1 MERLL
6 TNGAVKHIHSLF
18 KDDESRY
25 FRYET
30 PSLWHNNKY
39 GIIVNCEILGDDFC
53 YRFIP
58 NEGVTYLND
67 WLSKH
72 MDVSLINSTVY
83 DYHYFFTDP
92 NSSAAMVMRNWL
104 REHSEVV
111 AVGVVRDWLAF
122 KKNGFEVD
130 SIFSGYFDLEKR
142 KFSERERINSYI
154 GDRNL
159 DLEFIDE
166 HKREEGERIEQS
178 KRLFDYLFPDN
189 KKTAEKLM
197 KDYMEVFLLNKR
209 KELLGK
215 YKQGSLSDILILGE
229 DYIDKPFV
237 WKNGEVGIIVGTYDY
252 ETYDSDDPNAIFPM
266 FRFVPFSAMSDF
278 YSAWCDYNNY
288 ELVWVNGTRGEMM
301 KAEIQ
306 QHPEICNYMLGL
318 WLNNLLTKGPMSTT
332 DVFEEVYTLELNK
345 FLDSHKRDV
354 DEFGKDYRKCFV
366 CEFYSQAVDLI
377 GFGCDKITEY
387 LPDDDVRKLDR
398 LLENYKSFIKQ
409 KQQQLYPET
418 TGSQSE
424 VKAEENSNPQSAETE
439 EESSNNN
446 IPSGLDVV
454 QLEIINKVDHFNEVV
469 KVYSFYE
476 CPKVKCLNKKQRSL
490 LVDKIVNRKDALG
503 AYAIAMLCFLEYDK
517 WIQEQF
523 AKANPHSKPIS
534 KEDIFKHITD
544 ALSLTSKRDIKGNYN
559 IIRVENS
566 TEDREKYKSWSF
578 EKQVQEDYE
587 AIKKA

>member
-6 TNGAVKHIHSLF
+6 TIGAVKHIHSLF
-18 KDDESRY
+18 KDDESPC

-104 REHSEVV
+104 NENSEVV
-111 AVGVVRDWLAF
+111 AVGIVRNWLAF
-122 KKNGFEVD
+122 RKDYEVD
-130 SIFSGYFDLEKR
+130 NIFDGYFDLEKR
-142 KFSERERINSYI
+142 KFLERERINSYI
-154 GDRNL
+154 GSRNL
-159 DLEFIDE
+159 DLEFLDE

-189 KKTAEKLM
+189 KKIVEKLM

-209 KELLGK
+209 KELLKK

-252 ETYDSDDPNAIFPM
+252 ETYDSDDPDAIFPM
-266 FRFVPFSAMSDF
+266 FRFVPISAMDEF
-278 YSAWCDYNNY
+278 YGAWGDYNNY
-288 ELVWVNGTRGEMM
+288 ELVWVNCTRGEMM
-301 KAEIQ
+301 KAVIQ
-306 QHPEICNYMLGL
+306 QHQEVCNYMLGL
-318 WLNNLLTKGPMSTT
+318 WLNNLLTKGSLSTT
-332 DVFEEVYTLELNK
+332 DVFEKVYTHELNG

-418 TGSQSE
+418 TGSQPTETEAEETKSSINNDDKSFYSFKYLNKNQEDFNDALKQVHDILHNEKRPLIEKE
-424 VKAEENSNPQSAETE
+424 VKLKDLISLFSGGQCCRTFKWLEENTKGNQDYQILAGFIRELYDDEIIKPCFGSQSAP
-439 EESSNNN
+439 N
-446 IPSGLDVV
+446 
-454 QLEIINKVDHFNEVV
+454 
-469 KVYSFYE
+469 
-476 CPKVKCLNKKQRSL
+476 
-490 LVDKIVNRKDALG
+490 
-503 AYAIAMLCFLEYDK
+503 
-517 WIQEQF
+517 
-523 AKANPHSKPIS
+523 
-534 KEDIFKHITD
+534 
-544 ALSLTSKRDIKGNYN
+544 SKREYWDIVKARFVGKNGKPLPKE
-559 IIRVENS
+559 IR
-566 TEDREKYKSWSF
+566 
-578 EKQVQEDYE
+578 
-587 AIKKA
+587 KKADKERMSDSNKAIVKSIVSAFKENIR